1 MLIPTALMLGGFSY
15 WIVTDHFRAMIYA
28 EDYWPLV
35 AVPIAIG
42 MPLLLLVAGIIRKK
56 MKSAQS

>member
-1 MLIPTALMLGGFSY
+1 MLGGFSY

-42 MPLLLLVAGIIRKK
+42 MPLLLLVAGIIRKL
-56 MKSAQS
+56 MKTAQS